1 MNGHY
6 LANNVQVIKVIQ
18 LNPSLKISISY
29 FQELSTQT
37 YCYLESIFII
47 KVIQLNPSLKTSLYY
62 FQELSTQTS
71 TGITI
76 SFLGKAQTQN
86 H

>member
-29 FQELSTQT
+29 FQELST
-37 YCYLESIFII
+37 L
-47 KVIQLNPSLKTSLYY
+47 
-62 FQELSTQTS
+62 TS